1 MAIFELIGQLS
12 AEFGIELFQRS
23 LEGLFFQY
31 LTNTAAAVR
40 KMGVEKVGVLAERF
54 GEEWIV

>member
-12 AEFGIELFQRS
+12 SEFGIEIFYRS

-40 KMGVEKVGVLAERF
+40 KMGVAKVGQLAERY
-54 GEEWIV
+54 GE